1 MYEYKVILVYEFD
14 LEEEINKM
22 AKEGWELHTSII
34 NDFEYDRT
42 DEYSPN
48 IRVERYNLVFRR
60 QK

>member
-48 IRVERYNLVFRR
+48 IRV
-60 QK
+60 